1 MPEDVY
7 KTIEM
12 ASTIITGYLEDSRQ
26 ITELAERHLPYCDDI
41 DNLIEIIDETLSDLA
56 INADIDFD
64 GVDQF
69 VVGDDEQLVI
79 LIML

>member
-7 KTIEM
+7 KTIEI

-26 ITELAERHLPYCDDI
+26 VTELAERHLPYCDDI
-41 DNLIEIIDETLSDLA
+41 DNLIEIIDATLSDLA